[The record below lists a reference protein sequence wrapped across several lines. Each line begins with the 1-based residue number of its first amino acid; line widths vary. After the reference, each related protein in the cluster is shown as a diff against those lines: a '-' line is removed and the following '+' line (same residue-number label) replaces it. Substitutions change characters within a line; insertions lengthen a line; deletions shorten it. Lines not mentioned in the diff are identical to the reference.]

1 MGCREMM
8 ICGAGD
14 VGRRRVVEQWEVAI
28 DAEQGMEELEGEEE
42 MQNSWSL
49 PLMRIAE
56 QGMEELE
63 FDRRRMHEVK

>member
-1 MGCREMM
+1 
-8 ICGAGD
+8 
-14 VGRRRVVEQWEVAI
+14 
-28 DAEQGMEELEGEEE
+28 MEELEGEDE